1 MSSPRFYVACPL
13 GDRTGGPEALA
24 LMVHSIRKRGYEAF
38 LIPMRNFRGKRPH
51 PEYDHYDYALAD
63 EMPRDDGAHLVLT
76 EVSPIESKRELD
88 RTPDENVWMFWLS
101 VNFSP
106 IPRARYFRAD
116 ESVCSF
122 LPPGSQPWVPP
133 TNMWPHDDEA
143 FTTGAFRN
151 LREAARRKGGLGIR
165 SLAPTVIESLS
176 MEFAERTVRRNIN
189 YGTQSFYGQGFVRTQ
204 LGAEAFQLTDYPRL
218 PQVRPEVRDRNL
230 VLYNGAKGK
239 WKIPDLEMLMPDVN
253 FVPIQG
259 MTFDE
264 VCQLLSRASLYV
276 EIGHLPGRDRL
287 AREAANYGTPTVLLA
302 RGAGYCWNDFPLGEK
317 YRIPYTTDWANRMAP
332 VIREVLDD
340 PNEILLVQTE
350 FREWVASEPE
360 RYNQAMDKWIERVVA
375 RS

>member
-1 MSSPRFYVACPL
+1 VASPKFYVACPL

-63 EMPRDDGAHLVLT
+63 RMPRDDNAQLVLT

-88 RTPDENVWMFWLS
+88 ATADENIWMFWLS

-106 IPRARYFRAD
+106 IPRARYFKAD

-122 LPPGSQPWVPP
+122 LPPGCKPWVPP
-133 TNMWPHDDEA
+133 INMWPHDDEELSSG
-143 FTTGAFRN
+143 TFRT
-151 LREAARRKGGLGIR
+151 LREAARRRGGFNVR
-165 SLAPTVIESLS
+165 SALPTVIETLS
-176 MEFAERTVRRNIN
+176 IEYAERTVRRNIN

-204 LGAEAFQLTDYPRL
+204 LGGQAFQLTDYPRL
-218 PQVRPEVRDRNL
+218 PQVRAEARDRNL

-239 WKIPDLEMLMPDVN
+239 WKIPDLQALLPDVD
-253 FVPIQG
+253 FMPIQG
-259 MTFDE
+259 LTFDE
-264 VCQLLSRASLYV
+264 VCQLLSRAALYV

-317 YRIPYTTDWANRMAP
+317 YRIPYTTDWASHMAP
-332 VIREVLDD
+332 VIREVLND
-340 PNEILLVQTE
+340 PSEILLAQE
-350 FREWVASEPE
+350 YFRDWVGGETA
-360 RYNQAMDKWIERVVA
+360 RYNQAMDEWIERVVA
-375 RS
+375 R

>member
-1 MSSPRFYVACPL
+1 
-13 GDRTGGPEALA
+13 
-24 LMVHSIRKRGYEAF
+24 
-38 LIPMRNFRGKRPH
+38 
-51 PEYDHYDYALAD
+51 
-63 EMPRDDGAHLVLT
+63 
-76 EVSPIESKRELD
+76 
-88 RTPDENVWMFWLS
+88 
-101 VNFSP
+101 
-106 IPRARYFRAD
+106 
-116 ESVCSF
+116 
-122 LPPGSQPWVPP
+122 
-133 TNMWPHDDEA
+133 
-143 FTTGAFRN
+143 
-151 LREAARRKGGLGIR
+151 
-165 SLAPTVIESLS
+165 

-189 YGTQSFYGQGFVRTQ
+189 YGTQSFYGQGFVRTE
-204 LGAEAFQLTDYPRL
+204 LGAEAFQLTDFPRL
-218 PQVRPEVRDRNL
+218 PHVRPEVRDRNL

-340 PNEILLVQTE
+340 PSEILLVQKE

-360 RYNQAMDKWIERVVA
+360 RYNQAMDTWIERVAA

>member
-1 MSSPRFYVACPL
+1 MASPRFYVACPL

-63 EMPRDDGAHLVLT
+63 RMPRDDNAQLVLT

-88 RTPDENVWMFWLS
+88 ATADENIWMFWLS

-106 IPRARYFRAD
+106 IPRARYFKAD
-116 ESVCSF
+116 ENVCSF
-122 LPPGSQPWVPP
+122 LPPGSKPWTPP
-133 TNMWPHDDEA
+133 INMWPHDDEEISS
-143 FTTGAFRN
+143 GSFRTV
-151 LREAARRKGGLGIR
+151 REAARRRGGF
-165 SLAPTVIESLS
+165 SLHSALPTMIESLS
-176 MEFAERTVRRNIN
+176 IEFAERTVRRDIN

-204 LGAEAFQLTDYPRL
+204 LGGEAFQLTDYPRL
-218 PQVRPEVRDRNL
+218 PKIRAEVRNRNL

-239 WKIPDLEMLMPDVN
+239 WKIPDLEALLPDVN
-253 FVPIQG
+253 FMPIQG
-259 MTFDE
+259 LTFDE
-264 VCQLLSRASLYV
+264 VCQLLSRAALYV

-317 YRIPYTTDWANRMAP
+317 YRIPYTTDWASHMAP
-332 VIREVLDD
+332 VIREVLND
-340 PNEILLVQTE
+340 PSEILLAQE
-350 FREWVASEPE
+350 HFRDWVAGEPG
-360 RYNQAMDKWIERVVA
+360 RYDQAMDAWIERVVA
-375 RS
+375 R